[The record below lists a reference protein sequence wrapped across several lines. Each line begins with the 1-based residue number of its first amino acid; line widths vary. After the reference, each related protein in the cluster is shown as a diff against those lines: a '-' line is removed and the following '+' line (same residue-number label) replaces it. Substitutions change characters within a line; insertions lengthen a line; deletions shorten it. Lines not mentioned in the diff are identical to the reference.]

1 MCFSCFYNV
10 VSFTV
15 ETQNINKEE
24 NKRLIIES
32 TEKDFF
38 FQIGKR
44 SRDGG
49 RWRKERV
56 NGLKNN

>member
-1 MCFSCFYNV
+1 M

-38 FQIGKR
+38 FSNWKEIK
-44 SRDGG
+44 
-49 RWRKERV
+49 RWRKMEERES
-56 NGLKNN
+56 KWIKK